1 MAANKPTAVHFALIF
16 FVMAFLIA
24 AVAAYMQTKAIAEN
38 EARWEKAQKE
48 AQAAKKAQ
56 QDLDDQVQA
65 LKRVIGYLSE
75 NVGYPNEEAGSVLA
89 QAKADLEKVPNL
101 AEKTYRA
108 AVAKLL
114 TDVQNLQ
121 KERDA
126 VSDDKQNEHNEL
138 LALRSRHEKVND
150 QFKQEAQRAKKELQD
165 LIRKK
170 EEEVRAKED
179 QIRELRQELVQTQKE
194 LDDERQTHLKEKKR
208 LEQQVAALNRQID
221 FLRARLD
228 EATKISFEEPD
239 GEIAWVDSL
248 TGMVWINLGSADN
261 LPRRMTFSVYRKTH
275 HGVARGKDDIKG
287 AIEVTR
293 IIDAH
298 TAEARIMDDDIYDPI
313 AKGDP
318 IYTPLWN
325 PGQRLRFS
333 VVGLIDLDGDGEY
346 DRTRFHDLLLAAGA
360 SLDNEVDDNGNR
372 IRYIKFP
379 EEFVPWDESM
389 PGIDVHTKFLIVGE
403 IPDPS
408 QATRQEDIDRINR
421 IIKHHKRLLEEARM
435 QGTRV
440 VSLSDFLAWMG
451 YRPQRRLYI
460 PGVTQRPYNLKAGA
474 ASATVDEAVGNRTS
488 TGNVSGLFTRKRRL
502 RYEPSTGQ
510 TSKRYSGGGTP

>member
-38 EARWEKAQKE
+38 EARWEKAQKD

-75 NVGYPNEEAGSVLA
+75 NVGYPNEEDGSVLA

-101 AEKTYRA
+101 TEKTYRA
-108 AVAKLL
+108 AVAQLL

-126 VSDDKQNEHNEL
+126 VNTDKLKEHEEL
-138 LALRSRHEKVND
+138 LALRSRHEQVND
-150 QFKQEAQRAKKELQD
+150 QYKQQAQKAEKDLRD
-165 LIRKK
+165 LIAKK
-170 EEEVRAKED
+170 EEEIRAKET
-179 QIRELRQELVQTQKE
+179 QLRQLRDEYNRVTREMDELV
-194 LDDERQTHLKEKKR
+194 DAHRKEKKR
-208 LEQQVAALNRQID
+208 LEQQISFLNRQVD
-221 FLRARLD
+221 YLRARLD

-239 GEIAWVDSL
+239 GEITWVDSG

-298 TAEARIMDDDIYDPI
+298 TAEARIMDNDIYDPI

-325 PGQRLRFS
+325 PGQRLRFA

-346 DRTRFHDLLLAAGA
+346 DRQRFHDLLLAAGA
-360 SLDNEVDDNGNR
+360 SLDNEVDDDGNR
-372 IRYIKFP
+372 IRYIHFP
-379 EEFVPWDESM
+379 DEFVPWDESM
-389 PGIDVHTKFLIVGE
+389 PGLDVHTKFLIVGE

-421 IIKHHKRLLEEARM
+421 IIKHHKQMLEEARM

-460 PGVTQRPYNLKAGA
+460 PGMTQRPYNLKAGA
-474 ASATVDEAVGNRTS
+474 ASATVGEAVGNRTS
-488 TGNVSGLFTRKRRL
+488 TGTVSGLFTRKRKL
-502 RYEPSTGQ
+502 RYSPSTGQ
-510 TSKRYSGGGTP
+510 TSKRYSGGGVP